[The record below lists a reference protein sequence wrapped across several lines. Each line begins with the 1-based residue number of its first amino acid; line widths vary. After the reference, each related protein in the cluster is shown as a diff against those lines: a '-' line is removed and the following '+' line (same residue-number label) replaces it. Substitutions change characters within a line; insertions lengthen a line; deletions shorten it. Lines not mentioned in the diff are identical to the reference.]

1 MDAKTI
7 KEQAKQEFEEERSK
21 EAKEKIKKKLRELA
35 AAKKVVTNIER
46 EIEDLEDELS
56 QAD

>member
-7 KEQAKQEFEEERSK
+7 KGLAQKEFEEECCH
-21 EAKEKIKKKLRELA
+21 EAKEKIKKKLRELKA
-35 AAKKVVTNIER
+35 AEKVVTNIKR

-56 QAD
+56 QDG